1 MIESGFFTSLI
12 GFFIVLTPLIF
23 FHELGHYIAAK
34 KSGVS
39 VESFSIGFGPELF
52 GYTDSKNTRWKF
64 SLIPLGGYVKMKGE
78 LVSLSK
84 KIDKNSLETDTFL
97 QANLFSR
104 FLIILS
110 GPLANLL
117 LGLLLITSLYYF
129 NGRYV
134 SPPIV
139 NEVLDNKP
147 AKFGGMISGDKVL
160 SINQHKIKNF
170 SDIKSIVENNPKKN
184 LTFEILRNDNLIY
197 INIIPTEFYE
207 KKSKRVLGRIGVTA
221 VQPELVSLSIF
232 PALKFGVL
240 DSINMTIEWF
250 KGIKA
255 LFMFEVQKKD
265 VLGPIGIAKISGT
278 SLDRGLNSLIFLM
291 AVLSINLGLINLL
304 PIPALDGG
312 YVVLFTYEL
321 IFGKPLSGSIQLFLL
336 KFGFLFLISLM
347 LLVTAFD
354 LGL

>member
-23 FHELGHYIAAK
+23 FHELGHYLAAK
-34 KSGVS
+34 KSGVG
-39 VESFSIGFGPELF
+39 VESFSIGFGPEIF
-52 GYTDSKNTRWKF
+52 GYTDRSNTRWKF

-78 LVSLSK
+78 LVNLTK
-84 KIDKNSLETDTFL
+84 KNDKKFLEKGAFL

-104 FLIILS
+104 FMIVLS
-110 GPLANLL
+110 GPLANLI

-134 SPPIV
+134 SPPII
-139 NEVLDNKP
+139 NEVLETKP
-147 AKFGGMISGDKVL
+147 AKIGGIISGDKII
-160 SINQHKIKNF
+160 SINNKKIKNF
-170 SDIKSIVENNPKKN
+170 SDIKNIVEKSAKIN
-184 LTFEILRNDNLIY
+184 LIFEVLRNDDVFY
-197 INIIPTEFYE
+197 FNIVPDEFFD
-207 KKSKRVLGRIGVTA
+207 KNSKRILGRIGVTA
-221 VQPELVSLSIF
+221 APSELITLSIL

-240 DSINMTIEWF
+240 DSINMTLEWV
-250 KGIKA
+250 KGLNA
-255 LFMFEVQKKD
+255 LLSLEVDKKD

-278 SLDRGLNSLIFLM
+278 SLDRGFASIIFLM
-291 AVLSINLGLINLL
+291 AILSINLGLINLL

-312 YVVLFTYEL
+312 YILLFTYEL

-347 LLVTAFD
+347 VLVTAFD